1 MRGRCEGVQG
11 GVVKGTRG
19 WCEVVEWDGVEV
31 NLQYSYIHHTMH
43 KVSLLSNLQIGIPS
57 VDQDGT
63 ASCQCTCNSSWQ
75 PGGSPG
81 SQAEVLEGV
90 RMYWSRESL

>member
-57 VDQDGT
+57 VRTGQLVVNAHAIILGPRNEVTVVSLCRAVD
-63 ASCQCTCNSSWQ
+63 SCFSYLGQCK
-75 PGGSPG
+75 
-81 SQAEVLEGV
+81 
-90 RMYWSRESL
+90 